1 MMEKGQYKMAGLYNS
16 SKLKVVV
23 LIVSLSI
30 SAASIWYTQE
40 LVTKLA
46 EREQQQIN
54 LFAKGLQ
61 AVADPNNDGGISFL
75 FQEIIEANN
84 SIPVILTDEAENP
97 ISDKNIDLPQNLTE
111 AQRIQ
116 FLKTEIETMKQVQ
129 RPILVEPAEGLKNF
143 IFYKNSFL
151 LTQLIYY
158 PYIQL
163 TIIALFA
170 IITFVAYSY
179 SKRSEQNRVWV
190 GLAKETAHQLGTPLS
205 SLIAWIE
212 LFREDPD
219 FKNKEVLNELEKDV
233 NRLEM
238 ITARFSNI
246 GSTPS
251 LHEEPLHATI
261 AHTVDYLKTRLSKK
275 IKISLTNILPANE
288 MVKINKPLFDWVIE
302 NLCKNAVDAMDGSG
316 DIRIHLFPLNENKI
330 GIDVADTGKGMPKSR
345 YNEVFKP
352 GFTTKKRGW
361 GLGLTLVKRIIEN
374 YHHGKIAVHQSEVGK
389 GTTFRIVMN
398 RV

>member
-1 MMEKGQYKMAGLYNS
+1 MEKGQYKMAGFYNT
-16 SKLKVVV
+16 SKLKIVV
-23 LIVSLSI
+23 LMVSI
-30 SAASIWYTQE
+30 SIGAASIWYTNV
-40 LVTKLA
+40 LVRKLA
-46 EREQQQIN
+46 IREQQQIN

-61 AVADPNNDGGISFL
+61 AVADPANDGSISFL

-84 SIPVILTDEAENP
+84 SIPVILTDDQENP
-97 ISDKNIDLPQNLTE
+97 ISDKNIDIPAKYSE
-111 AQRIQ
+111 AEKMV
-116 FLKTEIETMKQVQ
+116 FLKAEIQLMKLVHA
-129 RPILVEPAEGLKNF
+129 PIVVEPTAGLKNY

-158 PYIQL
+158 PYVQL
-163 TIIALFA
+163 TIISLFA

-179 SKRSEQNRVWV
+179 SKRSEQNRIWV

-212 LFREDPD
+212 IFRQDPE
-219 FKNKEVLNELEKDV
+219 FKNKEVLDELEKDV

-238 ITARFSNI
+238 VTARFSNI
-246 GSTPS
+246 GSKPS
-251 LHEEPLHATI
+251 LQEEQLYHTI
-261 AHTVDYLKTRLSKK
+261 EHTVSYLATRLSKK
-275 IKISLTNILPANE
+275 IKIMLTTLLPKDEAIK
-288 MVKINKPLFDWVIE
+288 MNKPLFDWVIE
-302 NLCKNAVDAMDGSG
+302 NLCKNAVDAMDGTG
-316 DIRIHLFPLNENKI
+316 EIRIHLFPINENKL
-330 GIDVADTGKGMPKSR
+330 GIDVSDTGKGMGKSR

-374 YHHGKIAVHQSEVGK
+374 YHHGKIAVHHSEIGK

-398 RV
+398 RL

>member
-1 MMEKGQYKMAGLYNS
+1 MEKGQYKMAGFYDA
-16 SKLKVVV
+16 SKLKIIV
-23 LIVSLSI
+23 LLVSLSI
-30 SAASIWYTQE
+30 GGASIWYTNE
-40 LVTKLA
+40 LVGKLA
-46 EREQQQIN
+46 LRERQQIN

-61 AVADPNNDGGISFL
+61 AVADPANDGSISFL

-84 SIPVILTDEAENP
+84 SIPVILTDENENP
-97 ISDKNIDLPQNLTE
+97 ISDKNLDIPKQYDE
-111 AQRIQ
+111 SQRLA
-116 FLKTEIETMKQVQ
+116 FLKSEVQLMKIIHA
-129 RPILVEPAEGLKNF
+129 PIVVEPAKGLKNY

-158 PYIQL
+158 PYVQL
-163 TIIALFA
+163 TIISLFA
-170 IITFVAYSY
+170 IITFLAYSY

-212 LFREDPD
+212 IFREDPE
-219 FKNKEVLNELEKDV
+219 FKNKEVLLELEKDV

-238 ITARFSNI
+238 VTARFSNI

-251 LHEEPLHATI
+251 LQHEQIYATI
-261 AHTVDYLKTRLSKK
+261 EHTVSYLKTRLSKK
-275 IKISLTNILPANE
+275 IKILLTTLLPPDELIN
-288 MVKINKPLFDWVIE
+288 INKPLFDWVIE
-302 NLCKNAVDAMDGSG
+302 NLCKNAVDAMDGTG
-316 DIRIHLFPLNENKI
+316 EIRIHLFPINENKV
-330 GIDVADTGKGMPKSR
+330 GIDVADTGKGMAKSQF
-345 YNEVFKP
+345 NQVFKP

-374 YHHGKIAVHQSEVGK
+374 YHHGKISVHYSEIGK